1 MTTTQLAPSSNAV
14 RFDALDAIRG
24 VAAMAVMVDHYTH
37 QSRLHGA
44 WTVVDMFFML
54 SGFVL
59 CHSHADKIT
68 RGRQGF
74 AAFMWSRIHRLGPL
88 YWVACVMGALAATL
102 ARHHHPELHIDGDTL
117 LETLLGSLLMVPNFG
132 TTLWPHGD
140 SIRGALLFPLNPP
153 AWTTFFQLVV
163 NVGFFF
169 ALTRLRTAWPLPVA
183 WLALAVLN
191 GMEWHVDSINP
202 GWGQGNFL
210 MGWPRAFIE
219 FGVGVALYRVHLR
232 MPRLP
237 PALALLPAVAFMLSF
252 FALPE
257 EVHLL
262 SVVLLAPLAIVAAA
276 RTRLPATLAGVCRQL
291 GNLSYPLYICH
302 MPVWGLVLMLLP
314 LPGWPGA
321 MHTLIACAA
330 ALVCAALLVPLERA
344 IRSRLPKA

>member
-1 MTTTQLAPSSNAV
+1 
-14 RFDALDAIRG
+14 
-24 VAAMAVMVDHYTH
+24 MAVMVDHFTH

-59 CHSHADKIT
+59 CHSHADKIIQ
-68 RGRQGF
+68 GRQGF
-74 AAFMWSRIHRLGPL
+74 ASFMWSRVHRLGPL
-88 YWVACVMGALAATL
+88 YWVACGMGAVAAAL
-102 ARHHHPELHIDGDTL
+102 ARGPHPELHIDNGTL
-117 LETLLGSLLMVPNFG
+117 LETLVGALLMVPNFG
-132 TTLWPHGD
+132 QTLWPHGD

-163 NVGFFF
+163 NMGFFL
-169 ALTRLRTAWPLPVA
+169 ALTRLRIAWKLPA
-183 WLALAVLN
+183 ALLALAALN
-191 GMEWHVDSINP
+191 WMEWHVASINP

-219 FGVGVALYRVHLR
+219 FGVGVALYRAHLH
-232 MPRLP
+232 MPLLP
-237 PALALLPAVAFMLSF
+237 PAIALLPAAAFFLSF

-262 SVVLLAPLAIVAAA
+262 GVVVMAPLAIVSAA
-276 RTRLPATLAGVCRQL
+276 RTRLPASVAGVCQRL
-291 GNLSYPLYICH
+291 GHLSYPLYICH
-302 MPVWGLVLMLLP
+302 MPVWGLVLVLLP

-321 MHTLIACAA
+321 MHTLVACVA
-330 ALVCAALLVPLERA
+330 ALSCAALLIPLERA